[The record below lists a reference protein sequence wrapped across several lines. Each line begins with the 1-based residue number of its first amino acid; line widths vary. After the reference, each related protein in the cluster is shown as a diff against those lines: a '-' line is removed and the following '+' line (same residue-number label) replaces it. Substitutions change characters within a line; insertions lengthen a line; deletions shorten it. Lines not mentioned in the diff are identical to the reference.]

1 MLKCHQTS
9 KNKETDTTV
18 RFEQIIWLPAIAEK
32 LFQKHHLIR
41 REVEEALKS
50 RPLIKFVEKG
60 QRPGEDIYAA
70 YGRTA
75 AGRYLII
82 FFIAKP
88 DKAALIISG
97 CDMNDKERKAYGKRK

>member
-1 MLKCHQTS
+1 M
-9 KNKETDTTV
+9 
-18 RFEQIIWLPAIAEK
+18 RFAQIIWLPVIEEK
-32 LFQKHHLIR
+32 LFHKHRVIR

-50 RPLIKFVEKG
+50 KPLVKFVEKG
-60 QRPGEDIYAA
+60 QRPGEDVYAA
-70 YGRTA
+70 YGRTE

-97 CDMNDKERKAYGKRK
+97 RDMTDKERKAYGKRK